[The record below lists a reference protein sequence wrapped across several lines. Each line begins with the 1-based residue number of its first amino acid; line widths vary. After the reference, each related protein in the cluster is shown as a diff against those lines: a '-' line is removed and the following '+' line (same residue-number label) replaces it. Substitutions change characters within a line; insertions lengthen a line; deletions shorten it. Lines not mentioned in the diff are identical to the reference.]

1 MEDKTVSTLFEELK
15 EDVSCY
21 VRDTVQLAKLEA
33 FEKIGVG
40 SSIIAYSLLLI
51 FFALFAL
58 ALIFIT
64 AGLYLGELLQN
75 MWAGFG
81 IVSAVTVL
89 IVIILFAAKKSFTRS
104 ITNKV
109 IDFLVEDKNKK
120 KN

>member
-33 FEKIGVG
+33 YEKIGIG
-40 SSIIAYSLLLI
+40 SSIIAYSLILI
-51 FFALFAL
+51 FFMLFAL
-58 ALIFIT
+58 ALVFIT

-81 IVSAVTVL
+81 IISLVTILIVL
-89 IVIILFAAKKSFTRS
+89 ILITVKKSFTRS
-104 ITNKV
+104 VTNKV
-109 IDFLVEDKNKK
+109 INFLVEDKNKK
-120 KN
+120 KE